1 MGFLD
6 TLLGR
11 TKPVKPNLDVLFAI
25 PSAALTVQAS
35 LGMTPTGV
43 GAVCFKAAE
52 GAAAEQAQA
61 DIRALLDLDHTT
73 EMSLQHDEYGYTWIT
88 CHQSTVDLPALMT
101 QLHAVNATLADAGF
115 GPSLLC
121 TVVGFTAP
129 SPAPASR
136 LGLVYLFKRGTVY
149 PFAPLD
155 EQRRDTALEMRVR
168 AALAGELPVETDLER
183 WFPIWNAPVP

>member
-1 MGFLD
+1 M
-6 TLLGR
+6 
-11 TKPVKPNLDVLFAI
+11 
-25 PSAALTVQAS
+25 
-35 LGMTPTGV
+35 
-43 GAVCFKAAE
+43 
-52 GAAAEQAQA
+52 
-61 DIRALLDLDHTT
+61 H
-73 EMSLQHDEYGYTWIT
+73 HDEYGYTWIT

-101 QLHAVNATLADAGF
+101 QLHAVNATLADTGF

-155 EQRRDTALEMRVR
+155 GQRRDTALEMRVR
-168 AALAGELPVETDLER
+168 SALAENSLSKPTSNAGSPFGTLPCPRHT
-183 WFPIWNAPVP
+183 NAARSDRFATPPTRPAR